1 MKLKYVDVLRGL
13 AVLGVLIVHCE
24 QYGNNGY
31 FPTKISSLIE
41 SGAMGVQLFYI
52 ASAFTLF
59 LSMNRRFYSE
69 QSPIKNFFIRSSFF
83 RIAPMYYIGICYY
96 LLQDGFGGR
105 FWLGDATNITIG
117 NILSNIFFLH
127 GFNPY
132 WINSLVPGGWSI
144 AIEMLFYCLV
154 PLLFIKIKDTQ
165 QAFGFLMITL
175 VIRFILSYFLNKIHI
190 ISSDMLWSNYLCF
203 YLPNQLPIFALGIL
217 FYFILKD
224 NYKLSISPNLII
236 LISLVFVGQLIG
248 IHLLSLHILFGIA
261 FVILGIALSKSESK
275 FLINPILIYIG
286 KISFSMYLVHFAVL
300 HWLTK
305 FHFVDFVV
313 VSNSY
318 TGIINYGIR
327 LLILIVLSTIIS
339 TLFYRLV
346 ELPMQNIG
354 RKIINRK

>member
-1 MKLKYVDVLRGL
+1 MKLKYIDVLRGL
-13 AVLGVLIVHCE
+13 AVLGVLIVHCG
-24 QYGNNGY
+24 QFGNNSY
-31 FPTKISSLIE
+31 FPTRFLSLVE
-41 SGAMGVQLFYI
+41 NGAMGVQLFYI

-59 LSMNRRFYSE
+59 LSMDRRYSTE
-69 QSPIKNFFIRSSFF
+69 KSPIKNFFIRRFF

-105 FWLGDATNITIG
+105 YWLGDATNITIG

-144 AIEMLFYCLV
+144 AIEILFYCFL
-154 PLLFIKIKDTQ
+154 PLLFLKIKDTQ
-165 QAFGFLMITL
+165 QAFGFLIITL
-175 VIRFILSYFLNKIHI
+175 VIRFVLYYFLHKIHI
-190 ISSDMLWSNYLCF
+190 ISSDMLWSNYLFF

-217 FYFILKD
+217 FYFILRD
-224 NYKLSISPNLII
+224 NYQLLISPNLII
-236 LISLVFVGQLIG
+236 LISLVFIGQLIG
-248 IHLLSLHILFGIA
+248 INLLPPHILFGIA

-275 FLINPILIYIG
+275 ILINPILIYIG

-305 FHFVDFVV
+305 FHFVDFIV
-313 VSNSY
+313 VSNSH
-318 TGIINYGIR
+318 TAIINYGCR
-327 LLILIVLSTIIS
+327 LLILIILSAIIS
-339 TLFYRLV
+339 TLFYRFV

-354 RKIINRK
+354 KKVISN